1 MPTYTITAPNG
12 RTYSI
17 EGPDGATQQDVIR
30 EVVNQHPE
38 AAIPA
43 GKMRIYSLKAPD
55 GHIYD
60 LEAPEGVSEEQLSA
74 TLYHLKP
81 EAALAPVKPIP
92 QLAANSALNT
102 HTSAPSQQGNTLG
115 GGQKAL
121 SPEIGGF
128 ITATVALIISIV
140 LIAIFYKRISRNLNS
155 TLQKTFFYIILIILG
170 NGLVRIF
177 NELLGLPILGL
188 PIRINEIFK
197 PALTLLIIPI
207 YLFMVWV
214 YNLRTSVDRDG
225 SRYIPFGDSSKPI
238 PSRNEVDST
247 HAIKFDLFLKIC
259 VGALVVIWF
268 INSKNM
274 PKFNFTEVTSVTQ
287 DLFKEKNKF
296 KNPESCFEYVL
307 KTAITEEKR
316 RVGVNAC
323 QLSFGD
329 INPPTSNT
337 YYGYCIMNNFHR
349 ILDDVSGTAVASEC
363 AKETNNVELG
373 SFFAQEF
380 NSALR
385 LEKILEKNR
394 EDQQTR
400 DLEQAALIRD
410 LERKDRQRRLEAEEQ
425 AAKLERLERIEGVRD
440 FDQLFNAPN
449 KIKVCRDYSGIKV
462 CN

>member
-12 RTYSI
+12 KTYSI
-17 EGPDGATQQDVIR
+17 EGPDGATQQDVVR
-30 EVVNQHPE
+30 EVSNQYPE

-43 GKMRIYSLKAPD
+43 AKMRIYSLKAPD

-60 LEAPEGVSEEQLSA
+60 LEAPEGASEEQLSA

-81 EAALAPVKPIP
+81 EAALTPAKPTT
-92 QLAANSALNT
+92 QVTANSALNT
-102 HTSAPSQQGNTLG
+102 HTSVPSQQGNSLRG
-115 GGQKAL
+115 GEKAF

-140 LIAIFYKRISRNLNS
+140 FIAIFYKRFSRNLNS
-155 TLQKTFFYIILIILG
+155 KLQKTFFYIILIILG
-170 NGLVRIF
+170 NGLVKIF
-177 NELLGLPILGL
+177 NELLGSPILGL
-188 PIRINEIFK
+188 PIRANEIFK
-197 PALTLLIIPI
+197 PALSLLIIPI
-207 YLFMVWV
+207 YLLMTWV
-214 YNLRTSVDRDG
+214 YNLRTSVDSDG
-225 SRYIPFGDSSKPI
+225 SRYIPFGVSSKAKS
-238 PSRNEVDST
+238 SRNEVDPT
-247 HAIKFDLFLKIC
+247 HAIRFDLFLKIC
-259 VGALVVIWF
+259 FGALIVIWF
-268 INSKNM
+268 ITSKNM
-274 PKFNFTEVTSVTQ
+274 PKFDFTEVTSVTQ

-296 KNPESCFEYVL
+296 KNLDSCFEYVL
-307 KTAITEEKR
+307 KTSITEEKR
-316 RVGVNAC
+316 RVGANAC

-329 INPPTSNT
+329 VNPPSSNT

-349 ILDDVSGTAVASEC
+349 ILDDASGTAVASEC
-363 AKETNNVELG
+363 AKETNNIELG

-425 AAKLERLERIEGVRD
+425 AAKIERLERVESARD
-440 FDQLFNAPN
+440 FEQLFNEPI
-449 KIKVCRDYSGIKV
+449 KIRICKDYSGIKV